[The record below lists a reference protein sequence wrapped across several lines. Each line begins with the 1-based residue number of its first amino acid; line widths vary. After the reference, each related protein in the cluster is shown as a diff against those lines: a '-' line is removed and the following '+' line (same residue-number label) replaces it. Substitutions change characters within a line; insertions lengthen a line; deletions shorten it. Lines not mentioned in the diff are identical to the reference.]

1 MVTFEQCSFR
11 NSCKKWKEKQCPA
24 QDTSLPQF
32 CAKLFKIDKLQENA
46 LLTDKQREH
55 ISLRIDSDGSDREAF
70 IRLKQIEQDIETYIS
85 EGNNLYIFSKNTGN
99 GKSSWMLRLLNAYF
113 NKIWYKSDIVCR
125 GMFINVPKFLISL
138 RDNISQKSEY
148 IQKIKENALTADVII
163 WDDIATKG
171 FTTFEMENIYN
182 IINNRLDEGKANFY
196 TSNLIGQ
203 ALLDAMGDRLY
214 SRVMNAS
221 EIIEFVGKDKRGINK

>member
-1 MVTFEQCSFR
+1 M
-11 NSCKKWKEKQCPA
+11 
-24 QDTSLPQF
+24 
-32 CAKLFKIDKLQENA
+32 
-46 LLTDKQREH
+46 
-55 ISLRIDSDGSDREAF
+55 
-70 IRLKQIEQDIETYIS
+70 
-85 EGNNLYIFSKNTGN
+85 YIFSKNTGN

-148 IQKIKENALTADVII
+148 IQRIKENALTADVII